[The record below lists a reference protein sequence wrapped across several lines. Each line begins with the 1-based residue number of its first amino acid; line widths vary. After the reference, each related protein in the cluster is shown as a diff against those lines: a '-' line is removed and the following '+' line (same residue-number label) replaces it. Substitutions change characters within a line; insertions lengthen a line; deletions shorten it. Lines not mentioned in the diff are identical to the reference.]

1 MGVEVGS
8 CTVVKGFL
16 GRFQKN
22 KWLAIGSE
30 WDGGVKYYSKSPIWA
45 IVKDNE
51 QKVGAQKVGVVVDWT
66 GVRHNG
72 NVNVDRLSRCFC
84 NFSYEKERPEMW
96 IQWGNFL

>member
-1 MGVEVGS
+1 MGVEIGS

-30 WDGGVKYYSKSPIWA
+30 WDGGVKYYSKSAIWA
-45 IVKDNE
+45 IVKDN
-51 QKVGAQKVGVVVDWT
+51 GAQKVGVVVDWT
-66 GVRHNG
+66 GVRHDG
-72 NVNVDRLSRCFC
+72 NVNVDCPSRCFC